1 MRAMD
6 TRIRVGTSEGLW
18 EIDGDRVAA
27 AAALAGMPITAVAE
41 DGGRSWA
48 IVDGRTLWWQSERGW
63 EEHAEVKGLP
73 ATCLAPTSAGLLI
86 GTEQA
91 HLLKL
96 TGDTLE
102 PVAAF
107 DATEGRD
114 TWYTPWGDPADV
126 RSIASAVDGTIHANV
141 HVGGVARSRDR
152 GRSWTPTLDIEE
164 DVHQVLAH
172 PTRGD
177 VVLVAAAEGFGVS
190 RDGGNSWQMV
200 TAGLHA
206 HYLRAVAISGETVL
220 VSAST
225 GPGGRRSALYRKR
238 LDGDD
243 TFERCRDGLPT
254 WFDANIDTACLAA
267 AGPVVVFGTEDGR
280 VFQSLDGGARW
291 EMRAKGLPSVTSVTL
306 R

>member
-1 MRAMD
+1 MD

-18 EIDGDRVAA
+18 EIEGDRVAA
-27 AAALAGMPITAVAE
+27 VAALAGRPLTAVAE
-41 DGGRSWA
+41 EAGWSWA
-48 IVDGRTLWWQSERGW
+48 IVDGRTLWRESERGW
-63 EEHAEVKGLP
+63 EERAAIEGLP
-73 ATCLAPTSAGLLI
+73 ATCLAPTSAGLLV

-96 TGDTLE
+96 AGNALE
-102 PVAAF
+102 PVSAF

-126 RSIASAVDGTIHANV
+126 RSIASALDGTIHVNV

-190 RDGGNSWQMV
+190 RDGGNTWQMV
-200 TAGLHA
+200 TAGLPA
-206 HYLRAVAISGETVL
+206 HYLRAVAVSDETVL

-243 TFERCRDGLPT
+243 AFERCRDGLPT

-291 EMRAKGLPSVTSVTL
+291 EIRAKGLPSVTSVTL